1 MSSLADYQTKHLFL
15 LIGNNPLPNY
25 VAIKLLAGE
34 NTTAHLVHSAETLVF
49 AQRLENKL
57 KDECKFAEK
66 ICVKPSSANEIKK
79 KIEARLGNINGSIGL
94 NYTGG
99 TKAMAVHVYR
109 TIAGKASDAKFS
121 YLDPRNLAMMV
132 DAPEA
137 VESDTC
143 FSLGKPDGDDKEKEY
158 FRKTKISL
166 EDLLYLHQLELFQHT
181 RNKPRIRLEPRGLKI
196 AEAIQSEAIEKDDW
210 REFQKKLRKVYE
222 NVKEGTGYQPYS
234 NRNEE
239 QMNAGLRSK
248 KINFPGDLP
257 DLANAFEENFPS
269 RNVIQAGEM
278 VLANLPHDLS
288 AIEFVNF
295 LRGTW
300 LEDFV
305 LSRVKQV
312 RDECFLKYCGASVET
327 ALRNDKRKRFFELD
341 VVAMRGYRL
350 FAISCSQESAV
361 FKAKHKLFEAVHRAK
376 QLGGDE
382 ARIALVCLAQS
393 REVDNIKAQ
402 LEEDHIEVFGREDLG
417 NLEQELEKWFNR
429 KG

>member
-1 MSSLADYQTKHLFL
+1 MSSLADYQTEHLFL

-25 VAIKLLAGE
+25 VAMKLLANE
-34 NTTAHLVHSAETLVF
+34 NTTVHLVHSAETLVF

-57 KDECKFAEK
+57 KDGCKFAEK

-79 KIEARLGNINGSIGL
+79 KIEARLGGISGSVGL

-109 TIAGKASDAKFS
+109 AIAGKVSEAKFS
-121 YLDPRNLAMMV
+121 YLDPRNLAMLI

-137 VESDTC
+137 VESEMC
-143 FSLGKPDGDDKEKEY
+143 FSLGKPEGNDYEKEY

-166 EDLLYLHQLELFQHT
+166 EDLLYLHQLELF
-181 RNKPRIRLEPRGLKI
+181 RDIRDEPRGLKI
-196 AEAIQSEAIEKDDW
+196 AEAIQSEAVGKDSW
-210 REFQKKLRKVYE
+210 WKFQKKLREDFE
-222 NVKEGTGYQPYS
+222 NAKKEIGYQPYN

-239 QMNAGLRSK
+239 QMKAQLRLK
-248 KINFPGDLP
+248 KIKFPGDLSN
-257 DLANAFEENFPS
+257 LAGTFEENFLS
-269 RNVIQAGEM
+269 RNIIKLGEM
-278 VLANLPHDLS
+278 VLANLPEDLS

-295 LRGTW
+295 LLGTW

-312 RDECFLKYCGASVET
+312 KEKCFLKYCGASVET
-327 ALRNDKRKRFFELD
+327 SLRNNKKKRFFELD

-350 FAISCSQESAV
+350 FAISCSQESSV

-382 ARIALVCLAQS
+382 ARIALVCLAES
-393 REVDNIKAQ
+393 WDINNIKTQ

-417 NLEQELEKWFNR
+417 NLEQELERWFNR